1 VVGPWNWRASTR
13 AERGESARAATIAR
27 MNTNDPTLPAHYRD
41 CTRTLLRYAVV
52 ATIVALL
59 SGVLFQESSKK
70 LSYADT
76 APGLRLESVLT
87 LALVHGHTFLI
98 AVLIPI
104 AMASALFLA
113 RKIGGAEVSRHALLW
128 LTRGYLPFAALTV
141 ALMLYKGY
149 HVLISVRRGARD
161 LDAVDASYFGGLAV
175 LRHSV
180 YGATHVAMAVSL
192 SVFAVALWRSLARG
206 DARRGA

>member
-1 VVGPWNWRASTR
+1 MSTPD
-13 AERGESARAATIAR
+13 SSV
-27 MNTNDPTLPAHYRD
+27 PAHYRD

-70 LSYADT
+70 LSYADA
-76 APGLRLESVLT
+76 APGLRLESLLS
-87 LALVHGHTFLI
+87 LALVHGHVFLV

-113 RKIGGAEVSRHALLW
+113 RKVGGAELSSRTLHW

-149 HVLISVRRGARD
+149 HVLLAVRHGARD
-161 LDAVDASYFGGLAV
+161 LDAVDASFFGGNALV
-175 LRHSV
+175 RHSI
-180 YGATHVAMAVSL
+180 YGTAHTAMAVSL
-192 SVFAVALWRSLARG
+192 GVFAIALWRSLARG
-206 DARRGA
+206 GAAARG